1 MGYKSVIKH
10 KTPGA
15 KSKLRSI
22 KAAHAGAMRLRQWAP
37 RWTHGRMEETGQ
49 KVTRGRKRKGGTKC
63 FKLTM

>member
-22 KAAHAGAMRLRQWAP
+22 KAAHAGAMRLRLGAKMDPWQDGGDRAKGNK
-37 RWTHGRMEETGQ
+37 RQEEE
-49 KVTRGRKRKGGTKC
+49 RGYKM
-63 FKLTM
+63 F